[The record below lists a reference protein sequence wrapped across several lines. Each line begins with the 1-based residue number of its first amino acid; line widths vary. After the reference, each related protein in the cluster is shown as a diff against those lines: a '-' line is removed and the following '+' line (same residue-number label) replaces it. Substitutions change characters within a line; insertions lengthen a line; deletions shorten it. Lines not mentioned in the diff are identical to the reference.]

1 MTEEP
6 KTNLADIQL
15 LVMDV
20 DGVLTDGTVMI
31 NGDGSEGKSFN
42 LLDGH
47 GIRMWQRAGG
57 KCAFLSGRFSE
68 ATKCRAKQ
76 LEIDYC
82 VQPARGKTDDGRQ
95 TTEDG
100 NEPAFDKSTAGKFE
114 KLPAL
119 KKLLEQMGL
128 SAKRTAYIGDDLL
141 DLPVISYVGF
151 GAAVAN
157 AVDEVKDIADY
168 VTTRR
173 GGDGAV
179 REVIEYILKNTG
191 KWQELVKK
199 YLPDSETT

>member
-20 DGVLTDGTVMI
+20 DGVLTDGTIII
-31 NGDGSEGKSFN
+31 NGDGGEGKFFN

-47 GIRMWQRAGG
+47 GIRMWQRAGL
-57 KCAFLSGRFSE
+57 KVAFLSGRFSE
-68 ATKCRAKQ
+68 ATKYRAEQ
-76 LEIDYC
+76 LEVDYC
-82 VQPARGKTDDGRQ
+82 VQP
-95 TTEDG
+95 
-100 NEPAFDKSTAGKFE
+100 FDKLRAVSNVEPDCFE

-141 DLPVISYVGF
+141 DLPVIRYVGF

-191 KWQELVKK
+191 KWQELMKR

>member
-20 DGVLTDGTVMI
+20 DGVLTDGTVII
-31 NGDGSEGKSFN
+31 NGDGSEGKFFN

-47 GIRMWQRAGG
+47 GIRMWQRAGL
-57 KCAFLSGRFSE
+57 KAAFLSGRFSE

-76 LEIDYC
+76 LEVDYC
-82 VQPARGKTDDGRQ
+82 VQDC
-95 TTEDG
+95 
-100 NEPAFDKSTAGKFE
+100 FE

-119 KKLLEQMGL
+119 KKLLEHVGL
-128 SAKRTAYIGDDLL
+128 SANRTAYIGDDLP
-141 DLPVISYVGF
+141 DLPVIRYVGF

-191 KWQELVKK
+191 KWQELMKR
-199 YLPDSETT
+199 YLPDSEPT